1 MNNKQLFIHEHN
13 AGSGKSHSM
22 INLMNRLIEVEQA
35 DLDVLISVPTIDLQK
50 QYHAQLPNAL
60 VLNDDTRRDAGYS
73 SVTDYIVAN
82 QTKIQNT
89 RIIIICHPTLLS
101 NGNMFGERCLVIDEL
116 PTGII
121 NINSIQT
128 SKTDSEVLVG
138 LLDKTEDEINTWVRQ
153 RKEGSLEIVPEKI
166 DMLKSSKNNKQFGYV
181 IAQPAGE
188 YDYFNY
194 LYYVDTN
201 IFTNFEH
208 IHLMGANL
216 KKSNAIAYFTKLCGY
231 DIANLHPSRLNIR
244 GNEMKQKVRI
254 VPLLKFEGDRD
265 FISKGALDDHFD
277 AMLDIV
283 RTHSECNGII
293 IATNNRH
300 RNTVTLSNTDKH
312 FKLISVVSHGLNCYK
327 DHTQAAIL
335 YSANPN
341 PMLIPFM
348 KQCANALGLPED
360 YLVDSYIY
368 ENVLD
373 VVYQT
378 VTRTAIR
385 NPDYTGEL
393 TFFVPDQR
401 CAEFLNDRF
410 ENSFIDW
417 SLAVTV
423 EVDTGGA
430 PSGNTNKLGKTGSG
444 CPVVAALVKAGTS
457 NQKSASLIKR
467 FTNDNGFKP
476 NELEPKHMVK
486 LLTAANLK
494 RVPADFS
501 FKV

>member
-1 MNNKQLFIHEHN
+1 MNNKQLFIHEYN
-13 AGSGKSHSM
+13 AGSGKSFSM

-35 DLDVLISVPTIDLQK
+35 DLDVLISVPTKKLQN
-50 QYHAQLPNAL
+50 QYLAQISNAL
-60 VLNDDTRRDAGYS
+60 VLNEDTCGG
-73 SVTDYIVAN
+73 SVTQYIINN
-82 QTKIQNT
+82 QNKIQNT
-89 RIIIICHPTLLS
+89 RIVIITHACLIS

-128 SKTDSEVLVG
+128 TKTDSELLVE
-138 LLDKTEDEINTWVRQ
+138 LLDKTDDEINKIIKQ
-153 RKEGSLEIVPEKI
+153 REEGSVEYSSEKI
-166 DMLKSSKNNKQFGYV
+166 DMLKASANNQCFGYV
-181 IAQPAGE
+181 RTQPAGE
-188 YDYFNY
+188 YDYFSY

-201 IFTNFEH
+201 VFANFEH

-231 DIANLHPSRLNIR
+231 DLANLHPSRLNIR
-244 GNEMKQKVRI
+244 GNAMKQRVRI
-254 VPLLKFEGDRD
+254 VPLLKFEGERD
-265 FISKGALDDHFD
+265 FISKDALDEHFGS
-277 AMLDIV
+277 MLDV
-283 RTHSECNGII
+283 VKSNSNDGII

-300 RNTVTLSNTDKH
+300 HNTVTSDKH
-312 FKLISVVSHGLNCYK
+312 FKLISVKSHGLNCYK
-327 DHTQAAIL
+327 DQTQAAIL

-348 KQCANALGLPED
+348 KHCATVLGLPED

-368 ENVLD
+368 ENVFD

-410 ENSFIDW
+410 ENGFIDW
-417 SLAVTV
+417 SLAVTAV
-423 EVDTGGA
+423 VTAGGA
-430 PSGNTNKLGKTGSG
+430 PTGNTNKLGKG
-444 CPVVAALVKAGTS
+444 CPVVALLVKAGTS

-476 NELEPKHMVK
+476 NDLEPSHMVK
-486 LLTAANLK
+486 LISALNFK
-494 RVPADFS
+494 RLPKDYC